1 MTIKARVHNHTILL
15 PPDLAI
21 AEGAEVQVIV
31 PTKASP
37 TNGSISAFVGE
48 WAGAFTVPA
57 QDAAGNDA
65 RLAYLL
71 GKHVK

>member
-1 MTIKARVHNHTILL
+1 MTIKTRVHNHTIIL
-15 PPDLAI
+15 PPDLEI

-31 PTKASP
+31 PAKASP
-37 TNGSISAFVGE
+37 TNGSVSAFIGE
-48 WAGAFTVPA
+48 WAGAFTGPD
-57 QDAAGNDA
+57 QNAAGDDA